1 MTYLRAGMAQMRL
14 NTTRIAEDL
23 ADNVVKPAYCHD
35 TVRLAWDCGARLAS
49 IVPRG
54 TVLTS
59 LTAPVLTGGQT
70 ISCENT
76 NLDTMQV
83 LMARGR

>member
-1 MTYLRAGMAQMRL
+1 MQM
-14 NTTRIAEDL
+14 
-23 ADNVVKPAYCHD
+23 
-35 TVRLAWDCGARLAS
+35 
-49 IVPRG
+49 G

-76 NLDTMQV
+76 NLDPMQV